1 MSDTENK
8 EIAAGAEEVIVDIVN
23 EVSIDEEET
32 ENDIEEKVDE
42 VVEKVEEKVDEV
54 VEKVEEK
61 VDEVVEVVEEKV
73 DEVIEETRELLEEK
87 VEELKDDVLDTLKEK
102 VKDIGV
108 KKSTLALIIKFTM
121 EAVEDTPKKGS
132 EQKDYAI
139 RLIRAL
145 VVDLA
150 SDDEK
155 DFLLTA
161 IDSGSVGDTIDLIVQ
176 ATQGELNVN
185 SVVEVATTSCL
196 PCCLTL
202 LAKKNKK
209 NKKVKN

>member
-8 EIAAGAEEVIVDIVN
+8 DIAAVAEEVIVDIVN
-23 EVSIDEEET
+23 EVSIDEEEAEKVIEEAAT
-32 ENDIEEKVDE
+32 DIEEKVVEE
-42 VVEKVEEKVDEV
+42 VKEKVEEA
-54 VEKVEEK
+54 
-61 VDEVVEVVEEKV
+61 VEVVEEKV
-73 DEVIEETRELLEEK
+73 DEIVTETTELLEEK
-87 VEELKDDVLDTLKEK
+87 VEELKDDVLDKLKEK
-102 VKDIGV
+102 VKEIGV

-132 EQKDYAI
+132 EQKDYAL

-176 ATQGELNVN
+176 ATHGELNIN

-196 PCCLTL
+196 PCCLTIL
-202 LAKKNKK
+202 S
-209 NKKVKN
+209 KKVKKAKK

>member
-8 EIAAGAEEVIVDIVN
+8 EIAAVAEEVIVDLVN
-23 EVSIDEEET
+23 EVAIDEEEA
-32 ENDIEEKVDE
+32 EKVIEDAANDIEEKVDE
-42 VVEKVEEKVDEV
+42 VVEEVKETIEEKVDEV
-54 VEKVEEK
+54 VEAV
-61 VDEVVEVVEEKV
+61 
-73 DEVIEETRELLEEK
+73 EEK
-87 VEELKDDVLDTLKEK
+87 VEELKDDVLDELKEK
-102 VKDIGV
+102 VKEIGV

-176 ATQGELNVN
+176 ATQGEININ
-185 SVVEVATTSCL
+185 SVVEVAATSCL
-196 PCCLTL
+196 PCCLTIL
-202 LAKKNKK
+202 SKKTKKAKK
-209 NKKVKN
+209 

>member
-8 EIAAGAEEVIVDIVN
+8 EIAAVAEEVIVDLVN
-23 EVSIDEEET
+23 EVAIDEEEA
-32 ENDIEEKVDE
+32 EKVIEDAANDIEEKVDE
-42 VVEKVEEKVDEV
+42 VVEEVKETIEEKVEEVVEAVEEKVDEV
-54 VEKVEEK
+54 VT
-61 VDEVVEVVEEKV
+61 
-73 DEVIEETRELLEEK
+73 ETTELLEEK
-87 VEELKDDVLDTLKEK
+87 VEDLKDDILDGLKEK
-102 VKDIGV
+102 VKEIGV

-132 EQKDYAI
+132 EQKDYAL

-176 ATQGELNVN
+176 ATQGELNIN
-185 SVVEVATTSCL
+185 SVVEVAATSCL
-196 PCCLTL
+196 PCCLTIL
-202 LAKKNKK
+202 SKKTKKAKK
-209 NKKVKN
+209 

>member
-8 EIAAGAEEVIVDIVN
+8 EIAAVAEEVIVDLVN
-23 EVSIDEEET
+23 EVAIDEEEAEKVIEDA

-42 VVEKVEEKVDEV
+42 VVEEVKETIEEKVEEVVEADEEKVDEV
-54 VEKVEEK
+54 VT
-61 VDEVVEVVEEKV
+61 
-73 DEVIEETRELLEEK
+73 ETTELLEEK
-87 VEELKDDVLDTLKEK
+87 VEELKDDILDGLKEK
-102 VKDIGV
+102 VKEIGV

-132 EQKDYAI
+132 EQKDYAL

-161 IDSGSVGDTIDLIVQ
+161 IDSGSVGDTIELIIQ
-176 ATQGELNVN
+176 ATQGELNIN
-185 SVVEVATTSCL
+185 SVVEVAATSCL
-196 PCCLTL
+196 PCCLTIL
-202 LAKKNKK
+202 SKKTKKAKK
-209 NKKVKN
+209 

>member
-8 EIAAGAEEVIVDIVN
+8 DIAAVAEEVIVDIVN
-23 EVSIDEEET
+23 EVSIDEEEAEKVIEEAAT
-32 ENDIEEKVDE
+32 DIEEKVDE
-42 VVEKVEEKVDEV
+42 VVEEVKETIEEKVDEIV
-54 VEKVEEK
+54 T
-61 VDEVVEVVEEKV
+61 
-73 DEVIEETRELLEEK
+73 ETTELLEEK
-87 VEELKDDVLDTLKEK
+87 VEELKDDVLDKLKEK
-102 VKDIGV
+102 VKEIGV

-132 EQKDYAI
+132 EQKDYAL

-176 ATQGELNVN
+176 ATHGELNIN

-196 PCCLTL
+196 PCCLTIL
-202 LAKKNKK
+202 S
-209 NKKVKN
+209 KKVKKAKK

>member
-1 MSDTENK
+1 MQEQDKQVPVVDAESDIT
-8 EIAAGAEEVIVDIVN
+8 N
-23 EVSIDEEET
+23 EVVTT
-32 ENDIEEKVDE
+32 EATEVEANSVDKAE
-42 VVEKVEEKVDEV
+42 VVEEPVVEEAVVEAVEEKVDEV
-54 VEKVEEK
+54 VT
-61 VDEVVEVVEEKV
+61 
-73 DEVIEETRELLEEK
+73 ETTELLEEK
-87 VEELKDDVLDTLKEK
+87 VEELKDDILDGLKEK
-102 VKDIGV
+102 VKEIGV

-132 EQKDYAI
+132 EQKDYAL

-176 ATQGELNVN
+176 ATQGELNIN
-185 SVVEVATTSCL
+185 SVVEVAATSCL
-196 PCCLTL
+196 PCCLTIL
-202 LAKKNKK
+202 SKKTKKAKK
-209 NKKVKN
+209 

>member
-8 EIAAGAEEVIVDIVN
+8 DIAAVAEQVIVDIVN
-23 EVSIDEEET
+23 EVSIDEEKAEKVIEEAAT
-32 ENDIEEKVDE
+32 DIEEKVDE
-42 VVEKVEEKVDEV
+42 VVEEV
-54 VEKVEEK
+54 KETIEEKVEEA
-61 VDEVVEVVEEKV
+61 VEVVEERV
-73 DEVIEETRELLEEK
+73 DEIVTETTELLEEK
-87 VEELKDDVLDTLKEK
+87 VEELKDDVLDKLKEK
-102 VKDIGV
+102 VKEIGV

-132 EQKDYAI
+132 EQKDYAL

-176 ATQGELNVN
+176 ATQGELNIN

-196 PCCLTL
+196 PCCLTIL
-202 LAKKNKK
+202 TKKAKKTKK
-209 NKKVKN
+209 

>member
-8 EIAAGAEEVIVDIVN
+8 DIAAVAEQVIVDIVN
-23 EVSIDEEET
+23 EVSIDEEKAEKVIEEAAT
-32 ENDIEEKVDE
+32 DIEEKVDE
-42 VVEKVEEKVDEV
+42 VVEEV
-54 VEKVEEK
+54 KETIEEKVEEA
-61 VDEVVEVVEEKV
+61 VEVVEERV
-73 DEVIEETRELLEEK
+73 DEIVTETTELLEEK
-87 VEELKDDVLDTLKEK
+87 VEELKDDVLDKLKEK
-102 VKDIGV
+102 VKEIGV

-132 EQKDYAI
+132 EQKDYAL

-176 ATQGELNVN
+176 ATQGELNIN

-196 PCCLTL
+196 PCCLTIL
-202 LAKKNKK
+202 S
-209 NKKVKN
+209 KKVKKAKK

>member
-8 EIAAGAEEVIVDIVN
+8 EIAAVAEEVIVDIVN
-23 EVSIDEEET
+23 EVAIDEEEA
-32 ENDIEEKVDE
+32 EKVIEDAANDIEEKVDE
-42 VVEKVEEKVDEV
+42 VVEEVKETIEEKVDEV
-54 VEKVEEK
+54 VT
-61 VDEVVEVVEEKV
+61 
-73 DEVIEETRELLEEK
+73 ETTELLEEK
-87 VEELKDDVLDTLKEK
+87 VEELKDDVLDGLKEK
-102 VKDIGV
+102 VKEIGV

-132 EQKDYAI
+132 EQKDYAL

-176 ATQGELNVN
+176 ATQGELNIN
-185 SVVEVATTSCL
+185 SVVEVAATSCL
-196 PCCLTL
+196 PCCLTIL
-202 LAKKNKK
+202 SKKTKKAKK
-209 NKKVKN
+209 

>member
-8 EIAAGAEEVIVDIVN
+8 DIAAVAEQVIVDIVN
-23 EVSIDEEET
+23 EVSIDEEKAEKVIEEAAT
-32 ENDIEEKVDE
+32 DIEEKVDE
-42 VVEKVEEKVDEV
+42 VVEEV
-54 VEKVEEK
+54 KETIEEKVEEA
-61 VDEVVEVVEEKV
+61 VEVVEERV
-73 DEVIEETRELLEEK
+73 DEIVTETTELLEEK
-87 VEELKDDVLDTLKEK
+87 VKE
-102 VKDIGV
+102 IGV

-132 EQKDYAI
+132 EQKDYAL

-176 ATQGELNVN
+176 ATQGELNIN

-196 PCCLTL
+196 PCCLTIL
-202 LAKKNKK
+202 S
-209 NKKVKN
+209 KKVKKAKK